1 MPRAKSRLR
10 CPPARPNIILILMDD
25 LGYGD
30 LGCYNPTIGISTPN
44 IDKIAEEGI
53 RFTQF
58 YATSNICSPS
68 RRALLTG
75 RYQSRL
81 GEWAEAY
88 RGTPTRDAVSG
99 TDEPCFAQYLKKAG
113 YATGSFGKWNIGE
126 VNGVSTPDAQGF
138 DCWIGSFHNHSYFG
152 HRRDNG
158 IHEDHNLA
166 QDNPDKLHELR
177 TAFEKWKVSTVAPDN
192 HYRILFPD
200 QYARDRER
208 NREGR

>member
-1 MPRAKSRLR
+1 MTP
-10 CPPARPNIILILMDD
+10 PNIVLILMDD

-30 LGCYNPTIGISTPN
+30 LSCYNPNSGIFTPN
-44 IDKIAEEGI
+44 IDRLAAEGI

-88 RGTPTRDAVSG
+88 RGTPTFDAVSG
-99 TDEPCFAQYLKKAG
+99 TDEPCFSQYLKKAG

-138 DCWIGSFHNHSYFG
+138 DYWIGSFHNHSYFG
-152 HRRDNG
+152 HKRDNG
-158 IHEDHNLA
+158 TDDFWENGELA
-166 QDNPDKLHELR
+166 P
-177 TAFEKWKVSTVAPDN
+177 
-192 HYRILFPD
+192 
-200 QYARDRER
+200 QYAGQYSDADLYPHLL
-208 NREGR
+208 